1 LKEDTNGTAVAI
13 APAPPV
19 TTVATVKK
27 WRLVKPVLS
36 ATKHPLTEGVKHQEA
51 SLTNHVEFPV
61 PRGCRTHSISYAA
74 RSVFCGCA
82 ALYTAAKRLG
92 HKAGRGCC

>member
-1 LKEDTNGTAVAI
+1 LNEATNGTAVAI

-27 WRLVKPVLS
+27 CRLVKPVPS
-36 ATKHPLTEGVKHQEA
+36 ATKHPLTDGVKHQEI
-51 SLTNHVEFPV
+51 SLTNHLSFHSARVSYVFP
-61 PRGCRTHSISYAA
+61 SYAA
-74 RSVFCGCA
+74 RSVFCECA

-92 HKAGRGCC
+92 HKAPESTC